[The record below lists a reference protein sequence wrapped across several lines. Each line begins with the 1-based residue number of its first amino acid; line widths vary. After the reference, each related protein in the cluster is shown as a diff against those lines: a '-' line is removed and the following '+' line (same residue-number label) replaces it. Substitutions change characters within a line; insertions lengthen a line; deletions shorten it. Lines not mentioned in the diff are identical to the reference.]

1 MAKGTNEIVVKTLYL
16 NNVVKSLRYYLK
28 NILYILVAN
37 SIILFV
43 YYSNMI
49 RINYRSFIL
58 GFSSNVNTFNV
69 LYLGSLLSI
78 VTILKV
84 ILYGNTIT
92 IMRKNT
98 VNDILNLMTLCASRF
113 LNVLGTLLTYYV
125 LVALFTLIGVL
136 PGFFF
141 AFWYSFGIFLSAV
154 GDSNN
159 KIATSK
165 TGDINIPIGIKALD
179 RSKQMLNGNL
189 WKFILA
195 TTSAICIVGAIGW
208 GMTALIGLYNI
219 KFTKDI
225 QLFIRLCIWDIFYI
239 YMAYMFTKLQA
250 LEGEAIAEK
259 ADKEQKEGELIKKA
273 AKDNTKSKK

>member
-1 MAKGTNEIVVKTLYL
+1 MAKGTNEIVIKALYL
-16 NNVVKSLRYYLK
+16 NNVVKSLRYYMK

-37 SIILFV
+37 SIVLFV
-43 YYSNMI
+43 YYSNII
-49 RINYRSFIL
+49 RINYRSFVR
-58 GFSSNVNTFNV
+58 GFSFDNVMFEV
-69 LYLGSLLSI
+69 LYFGSLLSV

-98 VNDILNLMTLCASRF
+98 VNDVVNLILLCLTRF
-113 LNVLGTLLTYYV
+113 FSVLGTLLTYYV
-125 LVALFTLIGVL
+125 LIILFTLLGAL

-141 AFWYSFGIFLSAV
+141 AFWYSFGIFLSAI

-165 TGDINIPIGIKALD
+165 TGDINIPVGIKALD

-189 WKFILA
+189 WKFIFS
-195 TTSAICIVGAIGW
+195 TTFAIAVVWVVGWCIE
-208 GMTALIGLYNI
+208 MLIGLYNI
-219 KFTKDI
+219 RFTRDI

-250 LEGEAIAEK
+250 LEAEAMAEK
-259 ADKEQKEGELIKKA
+259 NDKEQKESELIKKA
-273 AKDNTKSKK
+273 VKK